1 LTNIAL
7 LKSEKSLLFLSD
19 FFFWCILSGAMIF
32 EEEIS
37 DNQTDP
43 NPKDN
48 DKYQYI
54 SVIDYLNLSVG
65 DRSQ

>member
-1 LTNIAL
+1 
-7 LKSEKSLLFLSD
+7 
-19 FFFWCILSGAMIF
+19 MIF

-37 DNQTDP
+37 DNQADP